1 MGLALMILSILS
13 FPVVYRIYYPIV
25 YRILSG
31 MKNLVLIIFCAWTIS
46 SCSSKDEAVS
56 TQPGCI
62 SGLSNGSNKKVLLD
76 CGTKAQTSDSKYT
89 VFYHSISWEVCG
101 NCK

>member
-1 MGLALMILSILS
+1 M
-13 FPVVYRIYYPIV
+13 
-25 YRILSG
+25 
-31 MKNLVLIIFCAWTIS
+31 CA
-46 SCSSKDEAVS
+46 CASKKDDAQS

-76 CGTKAQTSDSKYT
+76 CGLKSQTGDTKYT
-89 VFYHSISWEVCG
+89 TFYHGITWEVCG